1 MDTGTLI
8 SDWNKLGAVVKDAR
22 NDQGW
27 SQSQLAERAHV
38 SRAWIAKLEAGH
50 RGAELEQ
57 ILRLFSALNLIL
69 LAQPADA
76 AAAPSATT
84 SKAAWSRNDLTVPQ
98 AAVARLEASERRR
111 DAWAR
116 AREHSHATVAG

>member
-1 MDTGTLI
+1 METGTII
-8 SDWNKLGAVVKDAR
+8 SDWNKLGAMVREAR

-27 SQSQLAERAHV
+27 SQSQLAERAQV

-50 RGAELEQ
+50 RSAELEQ
-57 ILRLFSALNLIL
+57 ILRLFSALNLVL
-69 LAQPADA
+69 LAQPAGA
-76 AAAPSATT
+76 TTAPSATA
-84 SKAAWSRNDLTVPQ
+84 SQVAQSRNDLAVPH

-116 AREHSHATVAG
+116 ARVRSNATVAQ